1 MRARKIRTTDSVDFM
16 KPEDFEEFIRKFLPD
31 NINAD
36 DLAAAAG
43 LPKDP
48 ESLRLLIEQM
58 QSAMRAMP
66 SSDSGVNWDLAL
78 SQATQIA
85 RKANQPV
92 PDGVRREIDAALQIG
107 SLWLGE
113 ATSFS
118 QVHHDPKLLSR
129 DLWVADAIG
138 LFKVLAG
145 PVADRMSSA
154 LAENLQQN
162 APEELAQL
170 LGAASGLLK
179 SAGATI
185 FAMQLGQALAKLST
199 EVLAGGDTGLPI
211 LDRPA
216 FIPQNL
222 MAFVAESELP
232 ADQVYIYLIIRELAI
247 TSLFRQSRWL
257 RDQVTN
263 QITRYA
269 AGISIDSGA
278 INELAEDLDLENPEE
293 LKRALESGAF
303 IAERTDEQ
311 KEALEAIETALAM
324 IEGWVEAVTTVATTR
339 LPKQSAIAEA
349 VRRRRAVGGPAEHT
363 FAALVGLELRP
374 RKLREA
380 TAFWLTITEK
390 LGASKRDS
398 VFEHPDL
405 LPTAQELE
413 NVEDFIARLGS
424 NGDSMDD
431 ELRKLL
437 GETD

>member
-1 MRARKIRTTDSVDFM
+1 M
-16 KPEDFEEFIRKFLPD
+16 
-31 NINAD
+31 
-36 DLAAAAG
+36 
-43 LPKDP
+43 
-48 ESLRLLIEQM
+48 
-58 QSAMRAMP
+58 
-66 SSDSGVNWDLAL
+66 
-78 SQATQIA
+78 
-85 RKANQPV
+85 
-92 PDGVRREIDAALQIG
+92 
-107 SLWLGE
+107 
-113 ATSFS
+113 
-118 QVHHDPKLLSR
+118 
-129 DLWVADAIG
+129 
-138 LFKVLAG
+138 
-145 PVADRMSSA
+145 
-154 LAENLQQN
+154 
-162 APEELAQL
+162 
-170 LGAASGLLK
+170 
-179 SAGATI
+179 
-185 FAMQLGQALAKLST
+185 
-199 EVLAGGDTGLPI
+199 
-211 LDRPA
+211 
-216 FIPQNL
+216 
-222 MAFVAESELP
+222 
-232 ADQVYIYLIIRELAI
+232 AI

-324 IEGWVEAVTTVATTR
+324 IEGWVEAVTTVATAR

-437 GETD
+437 GESN

>member
-1 MRARKIRTTDSVDFM
+1 M

-31 NINAD
+31 NIDPD
-36 DLAAAAG
+36 DLARAAG

-48 ESLRLLIEQM
+48 ESLKLLLEQM
-58 QSAMRAMP
+58 QQALKSMP
-66 SSDSGVNWDLAL
+66 ATEGGVNWDLAL
-78 SQATQIA
+78 TQATRIA
-85 RKANQPV
+85 RESNRPV
-92 PDGVRREIDAALQIG
+92 PDSVRKELDSALQIA
-107 SLWLGE
+107 SLWLTE
-113 ATSFS
+113 ATTLSL
-118 QVHHDPKLLSR
+118 VHQEPKLLSR

-145 PVADRMSSA
+145 PVADRMSTA
-154 LAENLQQN
+154 LSDNLQQN
-162 APEELAQL
+162 APEELAQM
-170 LGAASGLLK
+170 LGAASGMLK
-179 SAGATI
+179 SAGATL

-222 MAFVAESELP
+222 ASFVSELEVP
-232 ADQVYIYLIIRELAI
+232 ADQVYIYLAVRELAI
-247 TSLFRQSRWL
+247 ASLFKQSRWL

-263 QITRYA
+263 QIIKYA
-269 AGISIDSGA
+269 ADISIDNSA
-278 INELAEDLDLENPEE
+278 INDLAEGFDLENPEE

-303 IAERTDEQ
+303 IAERTDDQ
-311 KEALEAIETALAM
+311 KAALDAIETALAL
-324 IEGWVEAVTTVATTR
+324 IEGWVEAVTTTATTR
-339 LPKQSAIAEA
+339 LPKQAAIAEA

-380 TAFWLTITEK
+380 TAFWLSITEK
-390 LGASKRDS
+390 LGPAKRDS

-405 LPTAQELE
+405 LPTASELDNIE
-413 NVEDFIARLGS
+413 SFIRRLA
-424 NGDSMDD
+424 NGDSMDE

-437 GETD
+437 GE